1 MKPNH
6 RSQYETLLGDDAKP
20 NAKGAVA
27 LIMDTRDPCAVFVG
41 WAPTCALGELLRLVS
56 FGYPGQTA
64 VVHLADGTP
73 ADRDRLRRKLEDA
86 ALPGSLGWYA
96 RTRFVDGVLL
106 DYVAETMAL
115 AGSHAA
121 HSSDAA

>member
-1 MKPNH
+1 MKNR
-6 RSQYETLLGDDAKP
+6 RSQIDALLDDAAKP

-27 LIMDTRDPCAVFVG
+27 LVMDPADPCAVYVG
-41 WAPTCALGELLRLVS
+41 WAPVCTLGELLRLVN
-56 FGYPGQTA
+56 FGYPGQTV

-73 ADRDRLRRKLEDA
+73 ADRDRLRSLLEDA

-106 DYVAETMAL
+106 DYVAETTAL
-115 AGSHAA
+115 AGPQAGQSVEAA
-121 HSSDAA
+121 